1 MGTAPVSRPSP
12 AQIRLLSFL
21 ALVPGA
27 DFVDVRQFEQARQVR
42 SGDDLFV
49 PSLVARGWAEM
60 APQRKCSVRITD
72 AGRVALA
79 DTSDAG
85 RQRLGPGSGRGRR

>member
-1 MGTAPVSRPSP
+1 MSRPNA

-27 DFVDVRQFEQARQVR
+27 DFVDLTQFEQVRQVR

-49 PSLVARGWAEM
+49 PSLVAQGWAEM
-60 APQRKCSVRITD
+60 GSRCLCCVRITE
-72 AGRVALA
+72 AERFVLA
-79 DTSDAG
+79 SKA
-85 RQRLGPGSGRGRR
+85 

>member
-1 MGTAPVSRPSP
+1 MSRPNA

-27 DFVDVRQFEQARQVR
+27 GFVDLVRLEQVRQIR

-60 APQRKCSVRITD
+60 RPQRRGSVRITD
-72 AGRVALA
+72 AGRFVLA
-79 DTSDAG
+79 SADHDGGAETKLRERKG
-85 RQRLGPGSGRGRR
+85 